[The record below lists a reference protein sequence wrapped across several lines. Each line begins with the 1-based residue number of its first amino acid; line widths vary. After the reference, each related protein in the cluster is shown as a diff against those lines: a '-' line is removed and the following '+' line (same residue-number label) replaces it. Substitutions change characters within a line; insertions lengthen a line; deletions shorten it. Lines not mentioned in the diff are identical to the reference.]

1 MDSCEVFDQEP
12 GEVPFEPEEY
22 ETDEDEFLTST
33 TTPRKTQTGR
43 VRGTSYFQ
51 STYISPSSRSPIQR
65 SICSPSARR
74 TQRKQTHC
82 KYCDEDLP
90 ASCIIEHLK
99 RENQKRCKFLYL
111 KFYGVSSLE
120 SLVAKLFSCEMC
132 YETKRINF
140 QSHLGRKKECLRKFR
155 LKFGL
160 DDVKKID
167 TIVKN
172 QKRKAFPS
180 RSPVVLKSKYD
191 SMRES
196 KTLFKSLNEYREN
209 TALGNYKLCIQCR
222 ANFREFGAKEV
233 KKEDELFER
242 FQLDSKE
249 NMLLRR
255 FETFYLCNSCL
266 KMEELIEDDE
276 EATCSLGVTAV
287 DRDVTFFPQTNENY
301 DSCMPVCQNNVKL
314 WYPNT
319 LDAVENVVKVK
330 TQKSKNKSLINIYKN
345 QVVENST
352 ISDLY
357 KMECQKYKKMKE
369 ENLYTG
375 IVNCQT
381 NTVNGLK
388 RVSTCGRISCS
399 KDWFYSN
406 AAKMK
411 DRQDQFGCIHASIQ
425 IDLNFSTPDVIATAL
440 IQGNVPV
447 TMEKKGL
454 ANGEIE
460 IKYIVHLDHNSDT
473 NCSKDCRR
481 RQRLEDF
488 LEESGF
494 AVEEAQNA
502 FTATYVS
509 SCHQKLFSFANSIIQ
524 APASG
529 LFSHDYQLHLTFD
542 QDGRGSMIGCFWPDA
557 LSSINENI
565 ANRQGEIVD
574 GEELLKFVDQNIS
587 CSGDPSTLMTKFSLS
602 ETESKE
608 LGALV
613 LAKQYHPKCKESED
627 CELCSCLP
635 LPSMESV
642 FKQKCSEN
650 NYDSSSRLLLLI
662 QNKLN
667 SLTVREKIQVE
678 TWKFLEE
685 FWILVGADV
694 EVNDEVLT
702 FRIVN
707 EDKELR
713 FGIDS
718 RLSMY
723 LGKYEDSVKTG
734 VYQYALTCCGDF
746 TGDFI
751 VMQRLWLV
759 DCHIIPFNPLHLKS
773 NKATSCIKIVNET
786 NLFQKNFFPKIEVEN
801 HDERMSKV
809 VPLTHRLISLA
820 EAIAITDPQIKMVQ
834 SSSTD
839 QFVNAKEN
847 RGSML
852 KRANNDEDADFTGVE
867 CGGKYNLMVDA
878 ISRHFNR
885 QNTSDGLLLSETS
898 CWYDF
903 AGEEKSR
910 ELVETYRN
918 CEIPISETPSV
929 CSNTNLPEF
938 ILCTNGD
945 VLMKRK
951 KRKLLS
957 VPIPKTMR
965 EFRYS
970 KSILFLPIRSEL
982 ELNGKGCD
990 DRFLEIDRDQQE
1002 LKVVINERKMFP
1014 KRIVMPQIVDPLD
1027 ALLEALDEISDYETT
1042 VGEDIVE

>member
-1 MDSCEVFDQEP
+1 MGPCEVFDQEP
-12 GEVPFEPEEY
+12 GENPFDPEEN
-22 ETDEDEFLTST
+22 EDEEEDELLTST

-43 VRGTSYFQ
+43 VRGTIYFQ
-51 STYISPSSRSPIQR
+51 SSYLSPSSRSPIQR
-65 SICSPSARR
+65 SMCSPSARR
-74 TQRKQTHC
+74 RQRKQTDC
-82 KYCDEDLP
+82 RFCDDDLP

-99 RENQKRCKFLYL
+99 KEDKKSCRFLYL
-111 KFYGVSSLE
+111 KLYCVTSLE

-132 YETKRINF
+132 WETKRINF
-140 QSHLGRKKECLRKFR
+140 QSHLGRKNECLRKFR

-160 DDVKKID
+160 EDIKKID
-167 TIVKN
+167 AKVKAL
-172 QKRKAFPS
+172 KRKTFPS
-180 RSPVVLKSKYD
+180 RSPVVLKSKYE

-196 KTLFKSLNEYREN
+196 KSLFKSLNEYREN

-222 ANFREFGAKEV
+222 ANYREFGAKEV
-233 KKEDELFER
+233 KKEDELYER
-242 FQLDSKE
+242 FHLDSKE

-266 KMEELIEDDE
+266 KQEELIEDDE

-287 DRDVTFFPQTNENY
+287 DEDVTFFPQANENN
-301 DSCMPVCQNNVKL
+301 DSCMPVLQNNVKL

-357 KMECQKYKKMKE
+357 KMECQKYKRMKE
-369 ENLYTG
+369 ESLYTG
-375 IVNCQT
+375 IVNCQN
-381 NTVNGLK
+381 NTVDRLK

-411 DRQDQFGCIHASIQ
+411 DRQDQFGCIHAWIE
-425 IDLNFSTPDVIATAL
+425 IDLEFATPDVIATAL
-440 IQGNVPV
+440 IQGDVPV

-454 ANGEIE
+454 ANGEME
-460 IKYIVHLDHNSDT
+460 IKYIVHLDHKSDT

-481 RQRLEDF
+481 RQYLEDF
-488 LEESGF
+488 LKESGF
-494 AVEEAQNA
+494 VMEEAQNA

-529 LFSHDYQLHLTFD
+529 LFSHDYQLHLSFD
-542 QDGRGSMIGCFWPDA
+542 QDGRGSLVGCFWPDA

-565 ANRQGEIVD
+565 AKNEGEIVD
-574 GEELLKFVDQNIS
+574 GEELLKFVDQNIC
-587 CSGDPSTLMTKFSLS
+587 CSGNPTTLMTKFSLS
-602 ETESKE
+602 ETESNE
-608 LGALV
+608 LGNLI
-613 LAKQYHPKCKESED
+613 LANQYHPE
-627 CELCSCLP
+627 CEEYEECGLCSCLP
-635 LPSMESV
+635 MPSMESV

-650 NYDSSSRLLLLI
+650 NYEASSRLLLLI
-662 QNKLN
+662 QRYLK
-667 SLTVREKIQVE
+667 SLTVMEKKRVE

-685 FWILVGADV
+685 LWNRVGADV
-694 EVNDEVLT
+694 EVNAEVLT

-707 EDKELR
+707 ENKELK

-723 LGKYEDSVKTG
+723 IGKYEDSVKTG
-734 VYQYALTCCGDF
+734 VYQYALSCCGDIN
-746 TGDFI
+746 GDFI
-751 VMQRLWLV
+751 VMQRLWLI

-773 NKATSCIKIVNET
+773 NKTTSCIKIVNET
-786 NLFQKNFFPKIEVEN
+786 NTFNNNFFPKIEVEN
-801 HDERMSKV
+801 HDERMSKL

-834 SSSTD
+834 SSSKD
-839 QFVNAKEN
+839 QFVNATEN
-847 RGSML
+847 RGVML

-867 CGGKYNLMVDA
+867 FGDKYNLLVDP

-898 CWYDF
+898 SWYDF

-918 CEIPISETPSV
+918 CEIPISDTPSV
-929 CSNTNLPEF
+929 CSNTNLPEV

-945 VLMKRK
+945 VLIKRK
-951 KRKLLS
+951 KRKVLS
-957 VPIPKTMR
+957 VPNPKTLR

-970 KSILFLPIRSEL
+970 KSLLFLPIRSEL
-982 ELNGKGCD
+982 ELNGMGCD
-990 DRFLEIDRDQQE
+990 ERFLEIDRDQQA
-1002 LKVVINERKMFP
+1002 LKVEINERKMFP
-1014 KRIVMPQIVDPLD
+1014 NRIIKLTRVDQLD
-1027 ALLEALDEISDYETT
+1027 ALLEALDALSD
-1042 VGEDIVE
+1042 